1 MLLLGVLVSNGRS
14 LGVHRLNGNSIS
26 VERSV
31 SDDSL
36 SELDSDEELLEVE
49 VDFELELEAEIG
61 SSFDPG
67 DFVGFLG

>member
-1 MLLLGVLVSNGRS
+1 MLLLGVLVSNGSS
-14 LGVHRLNGNSIS
+14 LGVHLLNGNSIS

-36 SELDSDEELLEVE
+36 SELESDERSDEEDEVE
-49 VDFELELEAEIG
+49 VELALELEAGIG

-67 DFVGFLG
+67 DFGG